1 VTAKYKSD
9 IRSKEE
15 KKKFLSIQK
24 LSNEEIILQNK
35 NKLLVCVDI
44 EDEDKNQVQYC
55 FVSREIVK
63 LVFAKNNFSFRKESM
78 EKN

>member
-1 VTAKYKSD
+1 MTAKYKSD